1 MCKHEQTFC
10 PRCNGGF
17 ECKAGSI
24 SLCQCTTVT
33 LTVEERSFIAA
44 KYTDCLCANCLRD
57 LKNEFHLLQQQERMQ
72 KISTLFTKNK

>member
-10 PRCNGGF
+10 PRCHGGF

-44 KYTDCLCANCLRD
+44 KYTDCLCADCLRD